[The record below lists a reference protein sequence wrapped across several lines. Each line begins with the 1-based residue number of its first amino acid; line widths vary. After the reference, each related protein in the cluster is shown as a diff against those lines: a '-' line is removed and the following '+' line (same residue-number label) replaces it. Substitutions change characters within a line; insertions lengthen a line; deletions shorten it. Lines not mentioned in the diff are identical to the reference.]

1 MHKEV
6 IDLTGVNDPRQ
17 KRDATHLSET
27 AHGMI
32 KNDIA
37 ISFSR
42 LLYFPTPLRTD
53 STRKNST
60 KKRR

>member
-1 MHKEV
+1 MN
-6 IDLTGVNDPRQ
+6 DDDPRQ